1 MACRSSASLLGS
13 SSMAFHFAVECGR
26 VRWLNGIVRFQFDR
40 ATVGSMIVDHELR
53 PIPFRGERA

>member
-1 MACRSSASLLGS
+1 
-13 SSMAFHFAVECGR
+13 MAFHFAVECGR